1 MNTYRLILVA
11 VLLLG
16 FSFACGGDDN
26 PVSGNDGVITIEDLA
41 GTWNATSIVYSNKAN
56 PSQTIDGMSQGEERV
71 LKFNSDGSY
80 EMTLTLFGFSFTLSG
95 MARIEDNKLI
105 LALGDDPELSFDQE
119 YAFTLE
125 GNRLTMTDVNV
136 EVDFNGDG
144 NDEPATEVTVYVK
157 A

>member
-1 MNTYRLILVA
+1 MKTLHLFLVA
-11 VLLLG
+11 VLVAGL
-16 FSFACGGDDN
+16 SYACGGDDN
-26 PVSGNDGVITIEDLA
+26 PVSANDEVTTIEDLA

-56 PSQTIDGMSQGEERV
+56 PSQTIDGMSRGEGRV

-80 EMTLTLFGFSFTLSG
+80 EMTITFAGFPLTLSG
-95 MARIEDNKLI
+95 IARIEDKKLI
-105 LALGDDPELSFDQE
+105 LALGDDPALSFDQE